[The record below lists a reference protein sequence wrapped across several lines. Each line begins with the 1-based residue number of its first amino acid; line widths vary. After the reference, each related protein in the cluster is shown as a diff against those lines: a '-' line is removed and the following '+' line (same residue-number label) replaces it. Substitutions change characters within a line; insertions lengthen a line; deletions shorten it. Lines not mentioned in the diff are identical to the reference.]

1 MTYFSGDTLAK
12 LIKQQ
17 VITRQI
23 LSEVLDEV
31 QKMKQVSNTNPSTS
45 TEVQSIFAAFQ
56 HFPIYSDETL
66 NLLEDYLS
74 EKGRFKAAITEMSKM
89 GGASPYD
96 FMKRC
101 LSSIITNGFASQFS
115 WLGAKKKRVFRQLK
129 VADLLLAEPIT
140 CLKCN
145 RSYQLKSTFKRHLKF
160 QCVESNT
167 SSFVCRLCPHS
178 CNYRSNLKSHLFH
191 TQN

>member
-1 MTYFSGDTLAK
+1 MSDTLAK

-129 VADLLLAEPIT
+129 VADLLLEAAQLNGVSDNRKTSEEAIKAWLRRAKERYISS
-140 CLKCN
+140 LKKTLPEASVRRDAN
-145 RSYQLKSTFKRHLKF
+145 ILMFL
-160 QCVESNT
+160 
-167 SSFVCRLCPHS
+167 P
-178 CNYRSNLKSHLFH
+178 
-191 TQN
+191 